1 MNSINNTPYN
11 VNFTAGM
18 NIRGFKNNA
27 NRLSNITRM
36 FEAKTSKYPNDTFEI
51 TKFPDEGIQIYHT
64 DKGIEHEHCADITN
78 EQWNKLF
85 ENTDEFIT
93 KKLVK
98 LLNIFKKHDNE
109 YNKAGKYIV
118 SVIKKDKNNDPTNF
132 EQKFWDIVVAK
143 ANKDM
148 EIAVNKDSVLREFN
162 IY

>member
-1 MNSINNTPYN
+1 MNSINNTPN

-36 FEAKTSKYPNDTFEI
+36 FEAKTAKYPNDTIEI
-51 TKFPDEGIQIYHT
+51 TNFPGEGIQIYHT
-64 DKGIEHEHCADITN
+64 DKGIEHEHCADITTD
-78 EQWNKLF
+78 QWNKLF

-98 LLNIFKKHDNE
+98 LFNIFKKHDSE

-118 SVIKKDKNNDPTNF
+118 LVIKKDKNNDPTNF

-143 ANKDM
+143 AHKDM